1 MDRDCDISKRRILK
15 SGPPLRCE
23 DSGNNIFRKLNTMSP
38 RPTKAVLLD
47 WAGTTVDYG
56 SRAPT
61 QVFVEIFRRRGVQIT
76 VEEARGPMGRAKH
89 EHIAMVAALP
99 RVSES
104 WRQQHGTAPSEVDVR
119 AMYNDFL
126 PLQKEI
132 LKQGSDVIP
141 GIPEAISELRRQGI
155 RIGSTTGY
163 TRALM
168 EIVIPI
174 AAAGGYHAD
183 VVVCSDEVSAGRPT
197 PWMNVRAAEM
207 LGVYPFDQIV
217 VVDDTPVGI
226 EAAKNGRMTAV
237 AVSLTGNALGL
248 SQAEIQQMSEVDLQH
263 ELQRIE
269 RDFLLA
275 GADYVIQSVA
285 ELPSLLNRI

>member
-1 MDRDCDISKRRILK
+1 
-15 SGPPLRCE
+15 
-23 DSGNNIFRKLNTMSP
+23 MSS

-61 QVFVEIFRRRGVQIT
+61 QVFVEIFRRRGVEIT
-76 VEEARGPMGRAKH
+76 VGEARGPMGRAKH

-99 RVSES
+99 RVTEL
-104 WRQQHGTAPSEVDVR
+104 WRQQHGAAPTEIDVR
-119 AMYNDFL
+119 AMYDDFL

-141 GIPEAISELRRQGI
+141 GIPEAIAELRRRGI
-155 RIGSTTGY
+155 RIGSSTGY

-197 PWMNVRAAEM
+197 PWMNVRAAEL
-207 LGVYPFDQIV
+207 LGVYQFDQIV

-226 EAAKNGRMTAV
+226 EAAKNGGMIAV
-237 AVSLTGNALGL
+237 AASLTGNALGL
-248 SQAEIQQMSEVDLQH
+248 SEAEVQQMPDSNLQ
-263 ELQRIE
+263 QRLLEIE
-269 RDFLLA
+269 TDFRKA
-275 GADYVIQSVA
+275 GADYVIKSVA
-285 ELPSLLNRI
+285 ELPALLNHM

>member
-1 MDRDCDISKRRILK
+1 MNSRQ
-15 SGPPLRCE
+15 
-23 DSGNNIFRKLNTMSP
+23 
-38 RPTKAVLLD
+38 TKAVLLD

-61 QVFVEIFRRRGVQIT
+61 QVFLEIFRRRGVEIT
-76 VEEARGPMGRAKH
+76 IHEARGPMGRAKH

-99 RVSES
+99 RVAEL
-104 WRQQHGTAPSEVDVR
+104 WRQCHGAVPIDVDVK
-119 AMYNDFL
+119 AMYDDFL

-141 GIPEAISELRRQGI
+141 GIPQAIAALRRDGI

-174 AAAGGYHAD
+174 AAAGGYQAD

-207 LGVYPFDQIV
+207 LDAFPFDQIV

-226 EAAKNGRMTAV
+226 EAAKNAGMTAV
-237 AVSLTGNALGL
+237 GVSLTGNALGL
-248 SQAEIQQMSEVDLQH
+248 SEAEVGQVPTAA
-263 ELQRIE
+263 LQRRLQEIE
-269 RDFLLA
+269 KEFRQA
-275 GADYVIQSVA
+275 GADYVIKSVA
-285 ELPSLLNRI
+285 ELPALLDHL

>member
-1 MDRDCDISKRRILK
+1 
-15 SGPPLRCE
+15 
-23 DSGNNIFRKLNTMSP
+23 MSS
-38 RPTKAVLLD
+38 RPTQAVLLD

-61 QVFVEIFRRRGVQIT
+61 QVFVEIFRRRGVDIT
-76 VEEARGPMGRAKH
+76 VAEARGPMGRAKH

-99 RVSES
+99 RVTEL
-104 WRQQHGTAPSEVDVR
+104 WRQQHGAAPTEVDVQ
-119 AMYNDFL
+119 AMYDDFL

-141 GIPEAISELRRQGI
+141 GIPEAIAELRRRGI
-155 RIGSTTGY
+155 KIGSTTGY

-168 EIVIPI
+168 EIVIPL

-183 VVVCSDEVSAGRPT
+183 VVVCSDEVSAGRPA
-197 PWMNVRAAEM
+197 PWMNVRAAEL
-207 LGVYPFDQIV
+207 LGVYQFDQIV

-226 EAAKNGRMTAV
+226 EAAKNGGMIAV

-248 SQAEIQQMSEVDLQH
+248 SEAEVQQMPEADLQKQ
-263 ELQRIE
+263 LRQIE
-269 RDFLLA
+269 QDFRLV
-275 GADYVIQSVA
+275 GADYVISSVA
-285 ELPSLLNRI
+285 QLPSLLADL

>member
-1 MDRDCDISKRRILK
+1 
-15 SGPPLRCE
+15 
-23 DSGNNIFRKLNTMSP
+23 MSI
-38 RPTKAVLLD
+38 RPIKAVLLD

-61 QVFVEIFRRRGVQIT
+61 QVFVEIFRRRGVEIT
-76 VEEARGPMGRAKH
+76 VAEARGPMGRAKH

-99 RVSES
+99 RVTEL
-104 WRQQHGTAPSEVDVR
+104 WRQRHGAAPTDVDVR
-119 AMYNDFL
+119 AMYDDFL

-141 GIPEAISELRRQGI
+141 GIPEAIAELRRQGI
-155 RIGSTTGY
+155 RIGSSTGY

-197 PWMNVRAAEM
+197 PWMNVRAAEL
-207 LGVYPFDQIV
+207 LGVCRFDQIV

-226 EAAKNGRMTAV
+226 EAAKNGGMIAV
-237 AVSLTGNALGL
+237 AVSLTGNSLGM
-248 SQAEIQQMSEVDLQH
+248 SEAEVQQMPAADLQ
-263 ELQRIE
+263 QRLLEIE
-269 RDFLLA
+269 SDFRNA
-275 GADYVIQSVA
+275 GADYVIKSVA
-285 ELPSLLNRI
+285 DLPALLNQP

>member
-1 MDRDCDISKRRILK
+1 
-15 SGPPLRCE
+15 
-23 DSGNNIFRKLNTMSP
+23 
-38 RPTKAVLLD
+38 
-47 WAGTTVDYG
+47 
-56 SRAPT
+56 
-61 QVFVEIFRRRGVQIT
+61 
-76 VEEARGPMGRAKH
+76 MGRAKH

-99 RVSES
+99 RVTEL
-104 WRQQHGTAPSEVDVR
+104 WRQQHGAAPAEVDVR
-119 AMYNDFL
+119 AMYDDFL

-141 GIPEAISELRRQGI
+141 GIPESIAELRRRGI

-197 PWMNVRAAEM
+197 PWMNVRAAEL
-207 LGVYPFDQIV
+207 LGAYQFDQIV

-226 EAAKNGRMTAV
+226 QAAKNGGMIAV
-237 AVSLTGNALGL
+237 AVSLTGNSLGL
-248 SQAEIQQMSEVDLQH
+248 SEAEVRQMPEATLH
-263 ELQRIE
+263 QRLLEIE
-269 RDFLLA
+269 TDFRKA
-275 GADYVIQSVA
+275 GADYVIRSVA
-285 ELPSLLNRI
+285 ELPTLLTQI